1 MKLSREQV
9 LHIAELAKLGINE
22 QETEMFAEQL
32 SDILEYAERLNKLD
46 TSAIARTA
54 QVIKVSNVT
63 RSDTVT
69 ESLSVDQALANAPDR
84 SGDYV
89 RVKAIFDNQDD

>member
-46 TSAIARTA
+46 TSAIAPTA

-69 ESLSVDQALANAPDR
+69 ESLSVDQALANTPDR

>member
-46 TSAIARTA
+46 TSAIAQRL
-54 QVIKVSNVT
+54 
-63 RSDTVT
+63 R
-69 ESLSVDQALANAPDR
+69 L
-84 SGDYV
+84 
-89 RVKAIFDNQDD
+89 